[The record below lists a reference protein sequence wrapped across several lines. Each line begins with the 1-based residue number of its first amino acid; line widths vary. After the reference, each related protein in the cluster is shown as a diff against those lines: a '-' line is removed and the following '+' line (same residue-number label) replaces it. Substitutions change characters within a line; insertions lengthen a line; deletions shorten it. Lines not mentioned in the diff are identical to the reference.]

1 MISNPSAHP
10 ESSLINQNK
19 YYFSKYFSRIIL
31 KTIRINLNSLEKYL
45 QVIFVGMQ
53 TVDSLVLENLLAF
66 HPDKPT
72 QKSRKLCLNFLD
84 RVEFEASKP
93 LGLMFYIINLLNF

>member
-1 MISNPSAHP
+1 
-10 ESSLINQNK
+10 
-19 YYFSKYFSRIIL
+19 
-31 KTIRINLNSLEKYL
+31 
-45 QVIFVGMQ
+45 MQ

>member
-31 KTIRINLNSLEKYL
+31 KTIRINLNSFEKYF
-45 QVIFVGMQ
+45 QVIFGGMQ
-53 TVDSLVLENLLAF
+53 TVDSLVLVNLLAF
-66 HPDKPT
+66 HPDKPA
-72 QKSRKLCLNFLD
+72 QKSRKLFTYSTFKSL
-84 RVEFEASKP
+84 
-93 LGLMFYIINLLNF
+93 